1 MLRWIGALIAGA
13 AITAVLGFGGILTVS
28 AGIAQTLCWI
38 YLGLLGATL
47 VFGILRG
54 T

>member
-1 MLRWIGALIAGA
+1 MLRWMGALMAGA
-13 AITAVLGFGGILTVS
+13 AMAAVLGYGGILTVS

-38 YLGLLGATL
+38 YLGLLGVTL

-54 T
+54 A